1 MNSNRTSQ
9 ADYPSTKH
17 KRTHNNDEN
26 MGLASLIKKM
36 PESEGSPQTS
46 ETLHD

>member
-17 KRTHNNDEN
+17 KRRTHNNDEN

-36 PESEGSPQTS
+36 PESEGSLQTCNN
-46 ETLHD
+46 